1 MRQGNPQGGQA
12 CTHSLSPPQ
21 ILHNISS
28 KCSMDKMVNIQR
40 REVVHVSKALLPL
53 ECAIWQPPSFSI
65 DMLRGC
71 CVWYAQEPAQ
81 EIQLDLLKFVY
92 ATGGD

>member
-1 MRQGNPQGGQA
+1 MRQGNPKGQA
-12 CTHSLSPPQ
+12 CTHSLPPPQ

-40 REVVHVSKALLPL
+40 REVVHVSKASLPI
-53 ECAIWQPPSFSI
+53 ECAIWQPPSLSI
-65 DMLRGC
+65 DMLRSC

-81 EIQLDLLKFVY
+81 LDLLKIVY